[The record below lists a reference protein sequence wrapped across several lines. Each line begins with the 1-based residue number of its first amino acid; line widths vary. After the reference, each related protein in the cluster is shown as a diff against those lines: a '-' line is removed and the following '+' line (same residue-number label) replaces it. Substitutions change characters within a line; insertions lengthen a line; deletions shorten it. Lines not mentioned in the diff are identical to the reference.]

1 MEDRKARL
9 AALAA
14 KAGRIKP
21 LPTTNEDSPKVL
33 HFRNYTPTDST
44 LESSSTVTTD
54 EPATKR
60 IKQTNSEKS
69 VLEKALELAKTELP
83 EIRGEEDV
91 MMMAAAPK
99 KINADLKRDIQPK
112 LEKLERRTHKAI
124 VALLRER
131 LEREADA
138 GLD

>member
-14 KAGRIKP
+14 KAGRIKQQP
-21 LPTTNEDSPKVL
+21 ANGDESNQETKILQ
-33 HFRNYTPTDST
+33 FRNYTPSDPALDST
-44 LESSSTVTTD
+44 VD
-54 EPATKR
+54 EPASKR
-60 IKQTNSEKS
+60 IKQEKS
-69 VLEKALELAKTELP
+69 ALEQALELAKSELP
-83 EIRGEEDV
+83 DVRGEEDLI
-91 MMMAAAPK
+91 AAAPK

-131 LEREADA
+131 LEKEADA